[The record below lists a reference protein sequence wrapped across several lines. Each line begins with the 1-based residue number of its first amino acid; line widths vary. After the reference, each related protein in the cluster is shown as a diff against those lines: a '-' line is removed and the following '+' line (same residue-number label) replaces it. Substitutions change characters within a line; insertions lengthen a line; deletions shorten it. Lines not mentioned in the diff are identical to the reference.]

1 MPLAYFGDNYMT
13 YDEFLKQKSIV
24 DVATGMTEIPEL
36 NPMMFDYQRD
46 IVTWALKRGR
56 ACIFADCGMGKTLM
70 ELELGKHVEGNTIL
84 FSPLAVAKQ
93 TLNESEKFGGYDI
106 AYSNDGTVK
115 AKITVT
121 NYEQVDKFNPDDF
134 SCIII
139 DESSILKSYTS
150 KYRNEFTEKWN
161 LKYRYSCSAT
171 PSPNDFM
178 ELGNQSEFIGAMKRT
193 EMLSMFFVHDGGDTS
208 KWRIKGHAQSD
219 FWKWVCSW
227 AVMISRPSDLG
238 YSNDGF
244 ILPDLNIE
252 QITVESDCADNG
264 FLFEV
269 QALTLQERQ
278 QARRNSIKE
287 RCAKALEIINQNP
300 EEQWLIWCDLNSE
313 SEELKRIIPESVEV
327 KGSDDNEHKMNSA
340 VRFQQGTIKRLISK
354 PQIFGWGMNYQKC
367 HNMIFVG
374 LSDSY
379 ELFYQAVRRS
389 WRFGQTQQVNVYV
402 VTAESEG
409 AVVKNIQRKER
420 QSEEMKRE
428 MVSNM
433 KDINSADI
441 RGLQRSSTSY
451 NPSASMQMPSFI

>member
-24 DVATGMTEIPEL
+24 DVATEMTEIPEL

-121 NYEQVDKFNPDDF
+121 NYEQMDKFNPDDF